1 MLYAIISAVA
11 LAVPLSNKPDRF
23 FSRLLFVTAALAFA
37 VIVVCAI
44 GIYRDADLVNRCTGA
59 I

>member
-1 MLYAIISAVA
+1 MLYAIIAA
-11 LAVPLSNKPDRF
+11 
-23 FSRLLFVTAALAFA
+23 AALAFA
-37 VIVVCAI
+37 VIVICAI